1 MDWVTDDTKK
11 LLLILLGITALW
23 LDVKIYSLLRDP
35 L

>member
-11 LLLILLGITALW
+11 LLLILLGITVLW
-23 LDVKIYSLLRDP
+23 LDVKIDSLLKDP